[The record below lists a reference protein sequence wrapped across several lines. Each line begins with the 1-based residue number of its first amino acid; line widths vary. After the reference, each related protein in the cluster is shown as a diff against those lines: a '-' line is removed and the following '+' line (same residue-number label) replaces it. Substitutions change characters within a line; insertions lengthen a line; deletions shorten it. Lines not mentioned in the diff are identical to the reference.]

1 LQRSAELLERHFAG
15 ELDYYEC
22 ECRMRHKDG
31 RWVWV
36 LDCGRAVSR
45 DGDGKA
51 LMMFGTHADITER
64 TEMQAAACQSRLAL
78 LSLLENQARR
88 GTRQHC

>member
-1 LQRSAELLERHFAG
+1 
-15 ELDYYEC
+15 
-22 ECRMRHKDG
+22 
-31 RWVWV
+31 
-36 LDCGRAVSR
+36 VSR